1 MLARLAE
8 NLFWAG
14 RYIERAEDT
23 ALLLD
28 VTYHGLLESAPD
40 EAGVAWLGLLEVLHL
55 QDTFADHHAEATDS
69 AVTDFLVLDRS
80 HAGSITSSV
89 DHVREN
95 ARSVRELMSTELWE
109 AINTFA
115 LELHARD
122 LRADLD
128 QQPHELYGLVKL
140 RCQTIYGVA
149 SETMPR
155 DDGWR
160 FMMLGRMLER
170 AEMTCRLLNV
180 RYAQLTATPH
190 AGFHDWVGVLKC
202 ASAFEAYRKS
212 HKATMEPSRVV
223 EFLLLDPNFPRSVL
237 FCLRA
242 AEGGLAR
249 LGMPGQVTRPQR
261 LIGRVRAEL
270 EYRDIEEILSE
281 EGGPGSTQA
290 GLHAFLDRVQEQ
302 VWGVADAVA
311 GQFFRAELRSDH
323 ELHWMRAV

>member
-14 RYIERAEDT
+14 RYIERAEDI

-28 VTYHGLLESAPD
+28 VTYHGLLESPP
-40 EAGVAWLGLLEVLHL
+40 
-55 QDTFADHHAEATDS
+55 AEASAAWRDLLDVLQVDS
-69 AVTDFLVLDRS
+69 AFEQTGRSADDVSVSEFLVLEES
-80 HAGSITSSV
+80 LPVSIISCVGRT
-89 DHVREN
+89 REN
-95 ARSVRELMSTELWE
+95 ARSVRELVSTELWQTV
-109 AINTFA
+109 NTFY
-115 LELHARD
+115 LDLHARD
-122 LRADLD
+122 LRTDLAGN
-128 QQPHELYGLVKL
+128 PHELYGMVKL

-180 RYAQLTATPH
+180 RYAQLTASPH

-212 HKATMEPSRVV
+212 YRARMEPAQVV
-223 EFLLLDPNFPRSVL
+223 EFLLLREDFPRSVL

-242 AEGGLAR
+242 AESGLAK
-249 LGMPGQVTRPQR
+249 LGPIGEVTRPQR
-261 LIGRVRAEL
+261 LLGRIRAEL
-270 EYRDIEEILSE
+270 EFRDIDELLGE
-281 EGGPGSTQA
+281 
-290 GLHAFLDRVQEQ
+290 GLHEFLDRVQEQ
-302 VWGVADAVA
+302 VWAVADAVA
-311 GQFFRAELRSDH
+311 EQFFRHELRSDL
-323 ELHWMRAV
+323 ELHAHRS

>member
-1 MLARLAE
+1 MLARVAE
-8 NLFWAG
+8 NLFWSG

-28 VTYHGLLESAPD
+28 VTYHGLLESSPD
-40 EAGVAWLGLLEVLHL
+40 ESGLAWLGLLEVLHL
-55 QDTFADHHAEATDS
+55 EAAFAERYGE
-69 AVTDFLVLDRS
+69 VTDGTVTEFLVLDETHS
-80 HAGSITSSV
+80 GSIASSV
-89 DHVREN
+89 ERARAN
-95 ARSVRELMSTELWE
+95 AHSVRELVSSELWE

-115 LELHARD
+115 LELAARD
-122 LRADLD
+122 LRADLTH
-128 QQPHELYGLVKL
+128 QPHELYGLVKL

-180 RYAQLTATPH
+180 RYVQLTASPH

-212 HKATMEPSRVV
+212 HKATMDPARVV
-223 EFLLLDPNFPRSVL
+223 EFLLLDANFPRSVL

-242 AEGGLAR
+242 AEAGLAR
-249 LGMPGQVTRPQR
+249 LGLPGEVTRPQR
-261 LIGRVRAEL
+261 LLGRTRAEL
-270 EYRDIEEILSE
+270 EYRNIEEILVE
-281 EGGPGSTQA
+281 EGTEE

-302 VWGVADAVA
+302 VWAVADAVA
-311 GQFFRAELRSDH
+311 DQFFRAELRSDQ

>member
-14 RYIERAEDT
+14 RYIERAEDI

-28 VTYHGLLESAPD
+28 VTYHGLLESPPS
-40 EAGVAWLGLLEVLHL
+40 EAGAAWRDLLEVLQVASAFEASGRTL
-55 QDTFADHHAEATDS
+55 DDTGVSE
-69 AVTDFLVLDRS
+69 FLVLEES
-80 HAGSITSSV
+80 LPISIVSCVHNT
-89 DHVREN
+89 REN
-95 ARSVRELMSTELWE
+95 ARSVRELVSTELWQT
-109 AINTFA
+109 INNFSM
-115 LELHARD
+115 ELHDRD
-122 LRADLD
+122 LRTDLARN
-128 QQPHELYGLVKL
+128 PHELYGTVKL

-180 RYAQLTATPH
+180 RYAQLTASPH

-212 HKATMEPSRVV
+212 YKARMDPAQVV
-223 EFLLLDPNFPRSVL
+223 EFLLLKEDFPRSVL

-242 AEGGLAR
+242 AESGLAH
-249 LGMPGQVTRPQR
+249 LGPLGQVTRPQR
-261 LIGRVRAEL
+261 LLGRIRAEL
-270 EYRDIEEILSE
+270 EFRSIDELLHE
-281 EGGPGSTQA
+281 
-290 GLHAFLDRVQEQ
+290 GLHGFLDRVQEQ
-302 VWGVADAVA
+302 VWVVADAVA
-311 GQFFRAELRSDH
+311 DQFFRHELRSDLQ
-323 ELHWMRAV
+323 LHAHRTA